1 MTCPR
6 CQKENPGDAVFCQE
20 CGTRLETGC
29 PSCGTA
35 NQLGAKFCKKCGQRL
50 SGPQAEPAM
59 PGPRL
64 GPPASYTPKHLAER
78 ILTSRAALEGERK
91 QVTVLFA
98 DVKGS
103 MELLADRDPEEA
115 RKLLDPVLER
125 MMEAVH
131 RYEGTVNQVMGD
143 GIMALFGAPVAHED
157 HAVRGCYAA
166 LRMQESVGEYAKRV
180 LRSDGIPIQIR
191 IGLNSGEVVVRSIGS
206 DLHMDYTAI
215 GQTPH
220 LAARAEQLAV
230 PGTILLMAQT
240 LRLAE
245 GFVHA
250 KSLGPVPIK
259 GVAAPVEVFQLIGAR
274 TKARLQVVA
283 SGLTPFVGRQ
293 AELGV
298 LGRALDTVNAGHGQ
312 VVGISGEPGVGKTR
326 LLYEFI
332 HSLDTQQWQILTT
345 SSVSYG
351 KTTPYL
357 PVIDILKT
365 LVRVEDR
372 DDKREI
378 RRKITTKVLGVDAGL
393 QPVLPALFA
402 LLDVPVVDAER
413 RIVDPPQSRQQ
424 TVDALNRLLSR
435 LASIQPVCLVVENLH
450 WIDSATQEWL
460 DSLVESLPGVR
471 LLLLVTYRPEYQH
484 GWGAKAYYTR
494 LQLDSLPPERAG
506 ELYRA
511 LLGDAPSLRPL
522 RQLLIGHTEGNPFFL
537 EEIARTLV
545 ERKILDG
552 EPGSY
557 RLAQPALAIQVPATV
572 QAVIAARIDRLS
584 LEDKH
589 LLQAASVIGRSLP
602 FALLLRIAE
611 MPSDAVRDRLAHLQ
625 SAEFLY
631 ETSVFPDTE
640 YTFKHAL
647 THEVAYGS
655 LLLER
660 RRHLHARIVDAIE
673 QVYADRLDEHVE
685 RLAHH
690 AVRGEIGERAVDY
703 LRKAGT
709 KAYTRAA
716 LSESRDRY
724 QQGLDLLARLP
735 ATPENIRRGIDVRL
749 DLHGPLVGL
758 AELSRV
764 VELHQEA
771 EGLARQLQD
780 RPRLGRVASRMG
792 NFAWLDAG
800 YSTAIMRA
808 EEALQIVAAIDDPN
822 AQIAARD
829 VQITATHVLGLT
841 YLALGQFRACV
852 EVLRQNVEGP
862 DASLAHERIGFTI
875 PPYIFGCGLLAWGYS
890 VLGDFPTALTY
901 GQQGI
906 DAAEASGYF
915 PAQAA
920 AHLYQAT
927 ALVSRG
933 EFGAALP
940 LCARGV
946 RLSELGAVGFWRAF
960 AYSMLGWVL
969 ARSGEADRGL
979 PHLERGAVLQ
989 ESSGIKAI
997 RSVFWTRWAEGLLL
1011 DGNLLEAKRV
1021 GLRGLELAEV
1031 SGERGFEAE
1040 ACHVLARAVAEGGDS
1055 ELDAACLH
1063 YERASTLAAEL
1074 GMGPLV
1080 AHCHFG
1086 LGKLYRRTG
1095 DAAKAGRH
1103 LTTATAMYREM
1114 GMTFWLEKADAE
1126 LRGVER

>member
-1 MTCPR
+1 MQCAR
-6 CQKENPGDAVFCQE
+6 CQHENPPGSDFCLG
-20 CGTRLETGC
+20 CGARLALRC
-29 PSCGTA
+29 ASCGSDLPA
-35 NQLGAKFCKKCGQRL
+35 DSRFCNKCGHAGTAGAVWER
-50 SGPQAEPAM
+50 
-59 PGPRL
+59 PR
-64 GPPASYTPKHLAER
+64 ASPDAYPPKHLADKT
-78 ILTSRAALEGERK
+78 LAARAALEGERK
-91 QVTVLFA
+91 QITVLFA
-98 DVKGS
+98 DLKGS
-103 MELLADRDPEEA
+103 MELLVDRDPEEA

-143 GIMALFGAPVAHED
+143 GIMALFGAPVSHED

-166 LRMQESVGEYAKRV
+166 LRMQESVGEYAARI
-180 LRSDGIPIQIR
+180 LRTDGISIQIR
-191 IGLNSGEVVVRSIGS
+191 IGLSSGEVVVRSIGS
-206 DLHMDYTAI
+206 DLHMDYTAV
-215 GQTPH
+215 GQTTH

-230 PGTILLMAQT
+230 PGTIFLMAQT
-240 LRLAE
+240 FRLAA
-245 GFVHA
+245 GLVHV
-250 KSLGPVPIK
+250 KPLGPVPIK
-259 GVAAPVEVFQLIGAR
+259 GVADPVEVFQLLGAR
-274 TKARLQVVA
+274 PRARLHVVA
-283 SGLTPFVGRQ
+283 SGLTRFVGRHT
-293 AELGV
+293 ELAV
-298 LGRALDTVNAGHGQ
+298 LGQALDKASAGHGQ
-312 VVGISGEPGVGKTR
+312 VVGVSAEPGVGKTR
-326 LLYEFI
+326 LFYEFI
-332 HSLDTQQWQILTT
+332 QLLDTQRWQILTT
-345 SSVSYG
+345 SPVSYG

-357 PVIDILKT
+357 PVIDLLKT
-365 LVRVEDR
+365 LFRIENR

-378 RRKITTKVLGVDAGL
+378 QRKITTQVLGVDAAL
-393 QPVLPALFA
+393 RSALPALFA

-413 RIVDPPQSRQQ
+413 QILAPPQSRQQ

-460 DSLVESLPGVR
+460 DGLIESLPPLR
-471 LLLLVTYRPEYQH
+471 LLLLVNYRPEYQH
-484 GWGAKAYYTR
+484 GWGAKPYYTS
-494 LQLDSLPPERAG
+494 LQLDPLPPEHAG

-511 LLGDAPSLRPL
+511 LLGDEPSLRPL
-522 RQLLIGHTEGNPFFL
+522 RQSLIGHTEGNPFFL
-537 EEIARTLV
+537 EEIARTLI
-545 ERKILDG
+545 EKKILEG

-557 RLAQPALAIQVPATV
+557 RLAQPALSIQVPTTV
-572 QAVIAARIDRLS
+572 QAVIAARIDRLP

-589 LLQAASVIGRSLP
+589 LLQAASVLGRSLP
-602 FALLLRIAE
+602 FALLLKIAE
-611 MPSDAVRDRLAHLQ
+611 MPSDVVRDRLAHLQ

-673 QVYADRLDEHVE
+673 QLYADRLDEHVE

-690 AVRGEIGERAVDY
+690 AVRGEIWERAVDY

-709 KAYTRAA
+709 KAYARAA

-735 ATPENIRRGIDVRL
+735 ATPDNIRRGIDVRL

-764 VELHQEA
+764 IELHQEA
-771 EGLARQLQD
+771 ERLARRLQD
-780 RPRLGRVASRMG
+780 SPRLGRVASRMG

-800 YSTAIMRA
+800 YSTAITRA
-808 EEALQIVAAIDDPN
+808 QEALQIAAAIDDPN
-822 AQIAARD
+822 VRNAARD
-829 VQITATHVLGLT
+829 VRITATHVLGLT
-841 YLALGQFRACV
+841 YLALGQYRACV
-852 EVLRQNVEGP
+852 ELLRQNVEGP
-862 DASLAHERIGFTI
+862 NASLAHERIGFTI
-875 PPYIFGCGLLAWGYS
+875 PPYIFGCGLLAWGFS
-890 VLGDFPTALTY
+890 ALGEFPTALTY

-906 DAAEASGYF
+906 DAAETSGYF

-933 EFGAALP
+933 RFGAALP
-940 LCARGV
+940 LCRRGV

-969 ARSGEADRGL
+969 VRSGETHQGV

-1011 DGNLLEAKRV
+1011 SGDLLEATRV
-1021 GLRGLELAEV
+1021 GRRGLELAEV

-1040 ACHVLARAVAEGGDS
+1040 ACHVLARTAAEGSDS

-1063 YERASTLAAEL
+1063 YERAARLATEL
-1074 GMGPLV
+1074 GMRPLV
-1080 AHCHFG
+1080 AHCHLG

-1095 DAAKAGRH
+1095 DEATAQQH
-1103 LTTATAMYREM
+1103 VTTATTMYREM
-1114 GMTFWLEKADAE
+1114 DMRFWLEKAAE
-1126 LRGVER
+1126 ALDEAGR

>member
-1 MTCPR
+1 MHCPR
-6 CQKENPGDAVFCQE
+6 CQRENRPQ
-20 CGTRLETGC
+20 
-29 PSCGTA
+29 
-35 NQLGAKFCKKCGQRL
+35 AKFCEGCGASLAQSCGHCGAAL
-50 SGPQAEPAM
+50 STSAKFCSECGRAVGVPPEPVA
-59 PGPRL
+59 RFA
-64 GPPASYTPKHLAER
+64 PPHVYTPKHLAER
-78 ILTSRAALEGERK
+78 ILGSKSALEGERK

-98 DVKGS
+98 DLKGS

-125 MMEAVH
+125 MIEAVH

-157 HAVRGCYAA
+157 HAVRACYAA
-166 LRMQESVGEYAKRV
+166 LGMQEAVGEYANRV
-180 LRSDGIPIQIR
+180 LRSDGISIQIR

-206 DLHMDYTAI
+206 DPHTDYTAI
-215 GQTPH
+215 GQTTH

-245 GFVHA
+245 GLVHA
-250 KSLGPVPIK
+250 KPLGPVPIK
-259 GVAAPVEVFQLIGAR
+259 GVAEPVEVFQLIGAR
-274 TKARLQVVA
+274 TRARLQVVA
-283 SGLTPFVGRQ
+283 SGLTPFVGRHT
-293 AELGV
+293 ELAV
-298 LGRALDTVNAGHGQ
+298 LGQALDKVKAGHGQ
-312 VVGISGEPGVGKTR
+312 VAAVSAEPGVGKTR

-332 HSLDTQQWQILTT
+332 HLLDTQQWHILTT
-345 SSVSYG
+345 SSVSYD

-357 PVIDILKT
+357 PVIDLLKT
-365 LVRVEDR
+365 LFRIEDR

-378 RRKITTKVLGVDAGL
+378 RRKITTQVLGLDAAL
-393 QPVLPALFA
+393 QPALPALFA
-402 LLDVPVVDAER
+402 LLDIPVVDAEPP
-413 RIVDPPQSRQQ
+413 IVDPPQSRQRL
-424 TVDALNRLLSR
+424 VDALNRLLSR

-460 DSLVESLPGVR
+460 DSVIESLPRVR
-471 LLLLVTYRPEYQH
+471 LLLLVNYRPEYQH
-484 GWGAKAYYTR
+484 GWGAKSYYTC
-494 LQLDSLPPERAG
+494 LQLDPLPPERAG

-537 EEIARTLV
+537 EEIARTLI
-545 ERKILDG
+545 EKKILEG

-557 RLAQPALAIQVPATV
+557 RLAQPALSIQVPATV

-584 LEDKH
+584 LKDKH
-589 LLQAASVIGRSLP
+589 LLQAASVIGRRLP
-602 FALLLRIAE
+602 FALLLKIAE
-611 MPSDAVRDRLAHLQ
+611 MPPDTLRDRLAHLR

-655 LLLER
+655 VLLER

-673 QVYADRLDEHVE
+673 QLYADRLDEHVE

-709 KAYTRAA
+709 KAYARAA

-724 QQGLDLLARLP
+724 QHGLDLLARLP

-771 EGLARQLQD
+771 EALARQLQD
-780 RPRLGRVASRMG
+780 RPRLGRIASRMG

-800 YSTAIMRA
+800 YSTAIVRA
-808 EEALQIVAAIDDPN
+808 QEALLIAAATDDPN
-822 AQIAARD
+822 VQIAARD
-829 VQITATHVLGLT
+829 VRITATHILGLT
-841 YLALGQFRACV
+841 YLALGQYRACV

-862 DASLAHERIGFTI
+862 NASLAHERIGFTI
-875 PPYIFGCGLLAWGYS
+875 PPYIFGCGLLAWGFS
-890 VLGDFPTALTY
+890 ALGEFATALMY
-901 GQQGI
+901 GQHGI
-906 DAAEASGYF
+906 DAAETSGYF

-933 EFGAALP
+933 KFAAALP
-940 LCARGV
+940 LCRRGV

-960 AYSMLGWVL
+960 AYSMLGWAL
-969 ARSGEADRGL
+969 ARSGEANEGL

-989 ESSGIKAI
+989 ESGGIKAI

-1011 DGNLLEAKRV
+1011 GGNLLEAKRV
-1021 GLRGLELAEV
+1021 GRRGLELAEV

-1040 ACHVLARAVAEGGDS
+1040 ACHVLARTAAEGDDS
-1055 ELDAACLH
+1055 ELDVACLH
-1063 YERASTLAAEL
+1063 YERAVTLAAEL
-1074 GMGPLV
+1074 GMRPLV
-1080 AHCHFG
+1080 AHCHLG

-1095 DAAKAGRH
+1095 DHASSSEH
-1103 LTTATAMYREM
+1103 LSTAMTMYREM
-1114 GMTFWLEKADAE
+1114 DMGFWLEKAETELGGAE
-1126 LRGVER
+1126 R